1 MRILMYTGK
10 GGVGKTGIAAAT
22 AVRCAAL
29 GYRTTIMSTDQAHS
43 LGDVLECRI
52 GSAPVRIADNLT
64 ALEVDPAVE
73 SERAWGT
80 LKDYLRQ
87 IMEEKSGES
96 LAAQEALVFP
106 GLEEL
111 SSLLRILDLSEAG
124 SCDVLVVDCSPTG
137 ETLSLLR
144 YPEQLRVLTDKVL
157 PMVRSV
163 TSAFGGLISRATT
176 VPKPRDKVFEELDIV
191 VKRLH
196 GLQKI
201 LCDRQT
207 TGIRLVMTP
216 ESIVVS
222 EAERSY
228 SWLSAF
234 DFGVDAVYVNRIY
247 PKEALSGSFAGW
259 ASMQE
264 KSLARVKKSFPL
276 QKQFYLPLQDKELR
290 GIPVLESVAEQLYGE
305 LAAGPVPESDS
316 AQLYGEL
323 AAEPEKGCSIDPAT
337 IFCAEQSYTTER
349 NMEDGSWIMTVR
361 LPYMKSTDL
370 SVSKDGNDLILGVR
384 DERRRFRLSEQCGR
398 RELKAWSY
406 ENGRL
411 QIIFA

>member
-1 MRILMYTGK
+1 
-10 GGVGKTGIAAAT
+10 
-22 AVRCAAL
+22 
-29 GYRTTIMSTDQAHS
+29 MSTDQAHS
-43 LGDVLECRI
+43 LGDVFECWI
-52 GSAPVRIADNLT
+52 GSAPVQIADNLT

-259 ASMQE
+259 DSMQE
-264 KSLARVKKSFPL
+264 KSLARIKESFPL

-305 LAAGPVPESDS
+305 LAAGPVPESDSAQLYGELAAEPVPESNS

-384 DERRRFRLSEQCGR
+384 DERRRFRLTEQCGR
-398 RELKAWSY
+398 RELKSWSY
-406 ENGRL
+406 ENDRL

>member
-43 LGDVLECRI
+43 LGDVFECRI
-52 GSAPVRIADNLT
+52 GSAPVQIADNLT

-264 KSLARVKKSFPL
+264 KSLARVKESFPL

-305 LAAGPVPESDS
+305 LK
-316 AQLYGEL
+316 
-323 AAEPEKGCSIDPAT
+323 AEPEKGCSIDPAT

-370 SVSKDGNDLILGVR
+370 SVSKDGNDLILDVHG
-384 DERRRFRLSEQCGR
+384 ERRRFRLSEQCGR

>member
-1 MRILMYTGK
+1 
-10 GGVGKTGIAAAT
+10 
-22 AVRCAAL
+22 
-29 GYRTTIMSTDQAHS
+29 
-43 LGDVLECRI
+43 
-52 GSAPVRIADNLT
+52 
-64 ALEVDPAVE
+64 VE

-259 ASMQE
+259 DSMQD
-264 KSLARVKKSFPL
+264 KSLARIKESFPL

-290 GIPVLESVAEQLYGE
+290 GIPVLESVA
-305 LAAGPVPESDS
+305 

-323 AAEPEKGCSIDPAT
+323 SAEPEKGCSIDPAT

-384 DERRRFRLSEQCGR
+384 DERRRFRLTEQCGR
-398 RELKAWSY
+398 RELKSWSY